1 MRWRS
6 SSPTWKSSKADE
18 MRNIILSRSTAS
30 DIDAQVNK
38 VIRGLGNPEPPLQ
51 LEDVR
56 EILKLDRRY
65 YSSTDDGFLR
75 ETISKLT
82 VAGTQILMRPSLI
95 LDAVRKF
102 DLRALYLPDR
112 KRILLDRA
120 QPQLK
125 HRWNEAPEI
134 GHSILPWHEDLML
147 GDQEQT
153 LSPGCH
159 AQIEAEANYAAG
171 QLLFLQSRF
180 SNAAN
185 DYAPNLDAIRYLK
198 GNFGN
203 TYTTTFWRFI
213 EDCHHQLPMLGLI
226 GGHPQLSVDGVIGT
240 DIRHIIE
247 SPAYKSKFES
257 LTIDR
262 LNREILTYCQYRK
275 AGPLGSN
282 EVTIKDRRGERHI
295 FLFETFS
302 NTYDCLTLATYQR
315 PHASISGFRSA
326 NDHTSVTRTDRL
338 RFAR

>member
-1 MRWRS
+1 
-6 SSPTWKSSKADE
+6 

-30 DIDAQVNK
+30 DIEAQVNK
-38 VIRGLGNPEPPLQ
+38 VLRGLGNPEPPLR

-82 VAGTQILMRPSLI
+82 VAGTQILMRPGLI

-120 QPQLK
+120 QPQAK
-125 HRWNEAPEI
+125 HRWNEAHEI

-147 GDQEQT
+147 GDHEQT

-180 SNAAN
+180 RNAAN
-185 DYAPNLDAIRYLK
+185 DYTPSLEAIRNLK

-213 EDCHHQLPMLGLI
+213 EDCHNQLPMIGLI
-226 GGHPQLSVDGVIGT
+226 GSHPRLSVVGENGT
-240 DIRHIIE
+240 KFRHMIE
-247 SPAYKSKFES
+247 SPAYRSRFES
-257 LTIDR
+257 LSVDR

-282 EVTIKDRRGERHI
+282 EVCIKDRRGERHV

-302 NTYDCLTLATYQR
+302 NTYDCLTLATYRR
-315 PHASISGFRSA
+315 PHACIAGFSGG
-326 NDHTSVTRTDRL
+326 NERTGVARPNRL
-338 RFAR
+338 RTVR

>member
-1 MRWRS
+1 
-6 SSPTWKSSKADE
+6 

-30 DIDAQVNK
+30 DIENQVSK
-38 VIRGLGNPEPPLQ
+38 VLRGLGNPEPPLR

-65 YSSTDDGFLR
+65 YSSSDDGFLR

-82 VAGTQILMRPSLI
+82 VAGTQILKRPGLI

-112 KRILLDRA
+112 KRILLDEA
-120 QPQLK
+120 QPGAKQ
-125 HRWNEAPEI
+125 RWNEAHEI
-134 GHSILPWHEDLML
+134 GHSILPWHQDLML
-147 GDQEQT
+147 GDHEQS
-153 LSPGCH
+153 LAPGCH

-180 SNAAN
+180 RIAAN
-185 DYAPNLDAIRYLK
+185 DSAPSLEAIRDLK

-213 EDCHHQLPMLGLI
+213 EDSHKDVPMIGLI
-226 GGHPQLSVDGVIGT
+226 GSHPRFPKDGGNEAPF
-240 DIRHIIE
+240 RHVIE

-257 LTIDR
+257 LPDHR
-262 LNREILTYCQYRK
+262 LRKEILTYCRYRK
-275 AGPLGSN
+275 AGPLGSS
-282 EVTIKDRRGERHI
+282 EVDIVDRRGERHI
-295 FLFETFS
+295 FLFESFS

-315 PHASISGFRSA
+315 PHAVAVGF
-326 NDHTSVTRTDRL
+326 
-338 RFAR
+338 

>member
-1 MRWRS
+1 
-6 SSPTWKSSKADE
+6 
-18 MRNIILSRSTAS
+18 MRNIILSRSAAS
-30 DIDAQVNK
+30 DIESQVSK
-38 VIRGLGNPEPPLQ
+38 VLRGLGNPEPPLR

-56 EILKLDRRY
+56 EILRLDRRY

-82 VAGTQILMRPSLI
+82 VAGTQILMRPGLI

-112 KRILLDRA
+112 KRILLDRS
-120 QPQLK
+120 QPQAK
-125 HRWNEAPEI
+125 HRWNEAHEI

-147 GDQEQT
+147 GDHEQT

-171 QLLFLQSRF
+171 QMLFLQSRF
-180 SNAAN
+180 RSAAN
-185 DYAPNLDAIRYLK
+185 DHTPSLDAIRNLK
-198 GNFGN
+198 GAFGN

-213 EDCHHQLPMLGLI
+213 EDCHNEVPMIGLI
-226 GGHPQLSVDGVIGT
+226 GSHPRLSVIGENGT
-240 DIRHIIE
+240 KFRYIIE
-247 SPAYKSKFES
+247 SPAYRSKFES
-257 LTIDR
+257 LSTDR

-275 AGPLGSN
+275 AAPLGSN
-282 EVTIKDRRGERHI
+282 EVCISDRRGERHL

-315 PHASISGFRSA
+315 PQASVAVFSRS
-326 NDHTSVTRTDRL
+326 NERTNVAQTNSR
-338 RFAR
+338 RMVR